1 MTADH
6 LHLERRYRRW
16 LALFPREHRRVYE
29 EEMLGV
35 LLDSA
40 HPGQRRPGFREAANL
55 AMSAAVLRVRRVG
68 TALADR
74 PWVEACAAV
83 GLLAPA
89 VLAIRAGRPVVAG
102 SAWGWRLDE
111 PTLAPSLVWPL
122 LPGRLTLLGW
132 AATAVAALLGWRWVA
147 AGGAWVTVLG
157 VGYLLGE
164 RYLEYP
170 VVVLYRLWPWVLGLT
185 AAAALTVAAVVGA
198 PRATSVLGRRAS
210 VFLGVAA
217 GLLVASPALDPL
229 LATVTRH
236 GDGMSI
242 SLWPGGGGYLPAL
255 WDDGGAPYGTG
266 LATVLAYL
274 AVCVLALL
282 AAARLDPP
290 VRRRLF
296 VLGAPAVALAI
307 VIRLGFGGFAA
318 SSTRFSPPVLLVPV
332 QWIVLAL
339 VPLLTLAA
347 GIALVGR
354 RERILRLLRVA
365 RAAQQQPPPE

>member
-1 MTADH
+1 
-6 LHLERRYRRW
+6 
-16 LALFPREHRRVYE
+16 
-29 EEMLGV
+29 MLGV

-55 AMSAAVLRVRRVG
+55 ARSAAVLRARRVG

-74 PWVEACAAV
+74 RWVDACAAV

-102 SAWGWRLDE
+102 SAWGWRLDQ
-111 PTLAPSLVWPL
+111 PPLAPGLVWPL
-122 LPGRLTLLGW
+122 LPGWLTLLGW

-170 VVVLYRLWPWVLGLT
+170 VVVLYQLWPWVLGLT
-185 AAAALTVAAVVGA
+185 AAAALTVAAVAGA

-217 GLLVASPALDPL
+217 GLLVASPTLDPL

-255 WDDGGAPYGTG
+255 SDDSGTPYGTG

-282 AAARLDPP
+282 ATARLDPP
-290 VRRRLF
+290 VRRRLL

-307 VIRLGFGGFAA
+307 LIRLGFGGFAA

-339 VPLLTLAA
+339 VPPLTLAA
-347 GIALVGR
+347 GIALVDR

-365 RAAQQQPPPE
+365 RAAQQPPPPT